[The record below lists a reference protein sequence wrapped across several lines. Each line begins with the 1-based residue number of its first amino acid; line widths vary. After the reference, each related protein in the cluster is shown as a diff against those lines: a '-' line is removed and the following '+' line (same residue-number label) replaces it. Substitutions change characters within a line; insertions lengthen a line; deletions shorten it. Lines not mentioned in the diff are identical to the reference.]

1 MPGHS
6 SMWEGNRCHWVSTFW
21 KPGTFRH
28 NSRVRELLIP
38 ILKMRKPSFAEA
50 VSAHDHVVGGGRAR
64 LQPRAPI
71 PRLRA
76 LIAIP
81 REAPTAQTWATGHLS
96 ARHSV
101 PLTHTSAH
109 PCTHTYTRSLPLAYS
124 HTLFLPSPA
133 RQKKQRGNK
142 SVFEMCPGWQ
152 VCLPLASRF
161 VGWDW
166 WLYVLSPV
174 PPQLRFDDRL
184 PALPP
189 SPGAAVSVCIP
200 AFPAASSPSS
210 CSPTSTPAL
219 LFSLIA
225 AGESSL

>member
-64 LQPRAPI
+64 LQPRAPV

-81 REAPTAQTWATGHLS
+81 QDVPIAQTVGDRPPVSPTLLTAHTHLCS
-96 ARHSV
+96 PMYTHIHTLLTPRI
-101 PLTHTSAH
+101 LTHTLLTLSRPH
-109 PCTHTYTRSLPLAYS
+109 PPHTHTLP
-124 HTLFLPSPA
+124 
-133 RQKKQRGNK
+133 
-142 SVFEMCPGWQ
+142 
-152 VCLPLASRF
+152 
-161 VGWDW
+161 
-166 WLYVLSPV
+166 
-174 PPQLRFDDRL
+174 
-184 PALPP
+184 
-189 SPGAAVSVCIP
+189 I
-200 AFPAASSPSS
+200 
-210 CSPTSTPAL
+210 STPSRKGKHPIL
-219 LFSLIA
+219 
-225 AGESSL
+225 

>member
-6 SMWEGNRCHWVSTFW
+6 SMWEGNRCHWVSIFW

-28 NSRVRELLIP
+28 NNRVRELLIP

-96 ARHSV
+96 ARHSL

-133 RQKKQRGNK
+133 PTPPHTHSPSPPPAEG
-142 SVFEMCPGWQ
+142 
-152 VCLPLASRF
+152 ASIQSCDI
-161 VGWDW
+161 GHK
-166 WLYVLSPV
+166 LNGLVLSSPNAV
-174 PPQLRFDDRL
+174 GHQPKHMRAHIHTLGKPLILF
-184 PALPP
+184 LPP
-189 SPGAAVSVCIP
+189 LS
-200 AFPAASSPSS
+200 
-210 CSPTSTPAL
+210 L
-219 LFSLIA
+219 L
-225 AGESSL
+225 